1 MSVRALQLF
10 YTSCR
15 RGISGHA
22 GFQTR
27 AVSDGV
33 KPDEIREIEARAL
46 YQAPRELP
54 TSPDADA
61 LVSMFPKAFRAFR
74 LASGRI
80 AILRTVYAGQDY
92 SGRWGNY
99 FAHALVME
107 HLPQG
112 HWPIDVYAWDGWRDR
127 LESPDDSEP
136 QTLEPVDL
144 ERIGCG
150 QDFSLEEI
158 GTFLGEEPSRPAL
171 LRQMI
176 QAVFGRATESRSLV
190 IRAGL
195 ELDGVYWIACL
206 QKAFPP
212 ACLKN
217 LSCSTYQ
224 FDPRTC
230 LAVNA
235 TMGET
240 DFLFDEGERRYQFYQ
255 FDCIAGVHSEV
266 PADGIEYARV
276 LSEWMASQP
285 ARVEGFHELAAVF
298 ACDEIGPEL
307 LHVLRI
313 YRLSLSDNLEISP
326 NELGASLA
334 FAQAKALPRELPRV
348 LVAVGDVSRA
358 LNSRASPE
366 DWSSIVRFLAQS
378 AVAADSAELRARVA
392 CAWVKAFD
400 TFVLE
405 HHRSEDAILALRDET
420 ESVLGKEARVVSEAF
435 IEDVHL
441 DWMLQRAAKL
451 PTRNLEL
458 LVTALLH
465 ALQRLG
471 REHVHETQEVRS
483 LIEAV
488 MSRRKPQQAAEVRCI
503 LHPFRGDLQALED
516 VTRQVAGVL
525 RGSDAASAET
535 RAGYRI
541 VGAALSDILG
551 GGDESARFELLG
563 RLKESEG
570 LAFVLVGEW
579 EATLAR
585 ASDKVGAHARYE
597 AALLADGSTFATT
610 LAETLAKTFLEQLPA
625 RSASGQ
631 AQRWLE
637 SGRCGVFSGELAQI
651 IVEHASRRVTFSA
664 DDEARSEKLVRLIGA
679 DRKSR
684 GIREVPIRCELFN
697 IAWRVR
703 QGERLELDRATFER
717 AGSEGYREFLTALFP
732 GLLNSAHSAE
742 SYCRALLTLY
752 SASYGR
758 TFTSTYVRYIGALP
772 DERFDDADRAALRF
786 WIGLKPSDSQGE
798 SAWSLLGRMREEVVD
813 ALALRAAELRG
824 VGWTLFEQFMGERRE
839 SKGRARS
846 GWDVFRE
853 RVAKRRTGWIGR
865 LLGL

>member
-1 MSVRALQLF
+1 MRTALQLF

-33 KPDEIREIEARAL
+33 KPDEIREIEACAL

-54 TSPDADA
+54 TSPDADTLA
-61 LVSMFPKAFRAFR
+61 SMFPKAFRAFR

-80 AILRTVYAGQDY
+80 ALLRTVYAGQDY

-99 FAHALVME
+99 FTHALVME
-107 HLPQG
+107 HLPRG

-136 QTLEPVDL
+136 QALEPVDL

-150 QDFSLEEI
+150 QDFSLQEI

-206 QKAFPP
+206 QKAFPL

-285 ARVEGFHELAAVF
+285 ARVEGFHEFAGLF

-307 LHVLRI
+307 LHVLRL
-313 YRLSLSDNLEISP
+313 YRVSLSDNLERSSS
-326 NELGASLA
+326 ELGASLA
-334 FAQAKALPRELPRV
+334 FAQAKALPRALPRV
-348 LVAVGDVSRA
+348 LGAVGDVTRA
-358 LNSRASPE
+358 LNSQASPE
-366 DWSSIVRFLAQS
+366 DWRSIVRFLAQS

-405 HHRSEDAILALRDET
+405 HHRWEDAILALRDET
-420 ESVLGKEARVVSEAF
+420 ESGLGKEARVVSEAF
-435 IEDVHL
+435 VEDVHL

-471 REHVHETQEVRS
+471 REHVNETQEVRS
-483 LIEAV
+483 LIEAA
-488 MSRRKPQQAAEVRCI
+488 MSRRKLQQAAEVRC
-503 LHPFRGDLQALED
+503 LLSPFRGDLRALED
-516 VTRQVAGVL
+516 VTSQVACAL
-525 RGSDAASAET
+525 RGTDAASAET

-563 RLKESEG
+563 RLEKSEG

-597 AALLADGSTFATT
+597 AGLLADGSTFATAM
-610 LAETLAKTFLEQLPA
+610 AETLAKTLLEQLPA
-625 RSASGQ
+625 RSVPEQ
-631 AQRWLE
+631 AQRWE

-651 IVEHASRRVTFSA
+651 IVEQASRRVTFSA
-664 DDEARSEKLVRLIGA
+664 DDEDGSEKLVRLIGA

-684 GIREVPIRCELFN
+684 GIRGVPIRCELFN
-697 IAWRVR
+697 IARRVR
-703 QGERLELDRATFER
+703 QGERLELDRATFEP

-752 SASYGR
+752 LASYGR

-772 DERFDDADRAALRF
+772 GERFDDADRAALCF
-786 WIGLKPSDSQGE
+786 WIGLKPSDSQGG
-798 SAWSLLGRMREEVVD
+798 SAWLLLERMREEVVD

-853 RVAKRRTGWIGR
+853 RVARRRTGWIGR
-865 LLGL
+865 LLGF